1 MNYFNVM
8 FFSKK
13 EMEKN
18 NSEASM
24 KLALPCCTTEQF
36 RYNGKS

>member
-1 MNYFNVM
+1 MNYFNIM
-8 FFSKK
+8 IFLQKRNG
-13 EMEKN
+13 KN